1 MVAVVS
7 DAPIAGDKD
16 AGRAGLVGPNSVIQ
30 LAHALNDLAGDGV
43 ARDVFAK
50 AGLSGLL
57 DHLPDEMVDERV
69 PARLFDT
76 LWRTLPEAS
85 ARIIAADAGRRTA
98 GYILKHRIPR
108 PAQLVLRWLPSS
120 LARRLLLMAI
130 QKHAWTFAGSGRCT
144 TRWGNPAVIEI
155 EGNTLSMPGCVWH
168 VAVFETLFD
177 GLGRGRTRVEHP
189 LCGAAGDAV
198 CRFEVHVGAT
208 PSRATR
214 MPGD

>member
-1 MVAVVS
+1 MVAVVT
-7 DAPIAGDKD
+7 DAPIAGEKEV
-16 AGRAGLVGPNSVIQ
+16 ARAGLVGPNSVIQ
-30 LAHALNDLAGDGV
+30 LAHALRELAGEGA
-43 ARDVFAK
+43 AREVFAN

-69 PARLFDT
+69 PARLFDA

-98 GYILKHRIPR
+98 RYILKHRIPR
-108 PAQLVLRWLPSS
+108 PAQLVLRLLPSP
-120 LARRLLLMAI
+120 LARRLLLIAI

-144 TRWGNPAVIEI
+144 TLWGNPAVIDI

-177 GLGRGRTRVEHP
+177 GLGRGATHVEHP

-198 CRFEVHVGAT
+198 CRFEVRFGART
-208 PSRATR
+208 NRATR
-214 MPGD
+214 MPSG

>member
-69 PARLFDT
+69 PARLFDA
-76 LWRTLPEAS
+76 LWRTLPGAS

-98 GYILKHRIPR
+98 RYILKHRIPG
-108 PAQLVLRWLPSS
+108 PAQLVLRWLPSP

-130 QKHAWTFAGSGRCT
+130 EKHAWTFAGSGRCV
-144 TRWGNPAVIEI
+144 TRWGNPASIDI
-155 EGNTLSMPGCVWH
+155 EGNTLAMPGCVWH
-168 VAVFETLFD
+168 VAVFETLFT
-177 GLGRGRTRVEHP
+177 GLGRGPPHVEHP
-189 LCGAAGDAV
+189 HCGVAGAAS
-198 CRFEVHVGAT
+198 CRFEIRFGSGSGRAKAAT
-208 PSRATR
+208 I
-214 MPGD
+214 G